1 MKTGA
6 ALGAKQTLRRLCPDW
21 RLLAMVLPATFA
33 VLLFDYVPMYG
44 LTFSIRELDFT
55 GGIWFSPLAKPW
67 HQYYGFLWDL
77 DFWKVMRNTV
87 VIAGTKF
94 LFAFPA
100 PIMLALLLNEV
111 RLSWYKRTV
120 QTISYLPHF
129 VSWVIVVGLFNQLL
143 SIDAGPVNQVLIR
156 LGVPRTDFLGNPP
169 WFVPLITVSHIWKE
183 VGWGSII
190 YLAAISTV
198 DPEQYEAATVD
209 GASKWRQVRHVTLP
223 GIMPTITIILVLAI
237 PGIINAGFDQV
248 YNFLNPMVMG
258 VGDVIDTYILRIG
271 LEQGKYSLTTAV
283 GFFNSGVS
291 VTLVLAAN
299 WLSKKLGGSGIW

>member
-1 MKTGA
+1 MKIVA
-6 ALGAKQTLRRLCPDW
+6 AFGAKQTLRRLCPDW
-21 RLLAMVLPATFA
+21 RLLAMVLPATLA

-129 VSWVIVVGLFNQLL
+129 VSWVSPTGARW
-143 SIDAGPVNQVLIR
+143 SRRSSSSGSSSSGTIR
-156 LGVPRTDFLGNPP
+156 RWRRSPAIRRRPRSPRSGE
-169 WFVPLITVSHIWKE
+169 PLTVS
-183 VGWGSII
+183 
-190 YLAAISTV
+190 
-198 DPEQYEAATVD
+198 
-209 GASKWRQVRHVTLP
+209 R
-223 GIMPTITIILVLAI
+223 
-237 PGIINAGFDQV
+237 
-248 YNFLNPMVMG
+248 
-258 VGDVIDTYILRIG
+258 
-271 LEQGKYSLTTAV
+271 
-283 GFFNSGVS
+283 
-291 VTLVLAAN
+291 
-299 WLSKKLGGSGIW
+299 